1 MYSNIFVEMSRS
13 GCNGYQCDITTTQQ
27 IIASCSGAFLT
38 SLVATPFDVVKV
50 RLQAQQNTALAS
62 RSCYLFCDGLTDHLC
77 VCATGSNQ
85 FGLSS
90 TRSRFTGTFDAFVKI
105 ARNEGLPSFWK
116 GLSPLL
122 VMSVPLTVIYY
133 TAYDKLKFMLGFR
146 PDATNLAAV
155 SAPMVAGCVARTLSV
170 TVISPLE
177 LIRTKL
183 QSRENYRYSELFP
196 IIRNAVKQE
205 GILSLWR
212 GLSAMLLRDVPFSM
226 VYWLGFEQFKVF
238 LLRRME
244 YSLVV
249 PFLAGSVSGA
259 IAAALT
265 TPLDVVKTHMQV
277 ELGETVATAGK
288 TFSLGTGSMFQ
299 VMQKIVIQ
307 HGYKGLF
314 AGFVPRCVKVAPAC
328 AIMITSYEM
337 CKEYF
342 VNYNRSRT
350 TML

>member
-1 MYSNIFVEMSRS
+1 MSKS
-13 GCNGYQCDITTTQQ
+13 SCNGYQCDITTTQQ
-27 IIASCSGAFLT
+27 VIASCSGAFLT

-50 RLQAQQNTALAS
+50 RLQAQQNHILSS

-85 FGLSS
+85 FGFSS
-90 TRSRFTGTFDAFVKI
+90 SAPTRFRGTFDAFVKI
-105 ARNEGLPSFWK
+105 ARNEGLQSFWK

-133 TAYDKLKFMLGFR
+133 TAYDTLKFMLGFR
-146 PDATNLAAV
+146 PNATNLAAV
-155 SAPMVAGCVARTLSV
+155 TAPMLAGCIARTMSV
-170 TVISPLE
+170 TVIAPLE

-196 IIRNAVKQE
+196 TIRNVVRQE
-205 GILSLWR
+205 GIWSLWR
-212 GLSAMLLRDVPFSM
+212 GLSPMLLRDVPFSM
-226 VYWLGFEQFKVF
+226 IYWLGFEQLKVM
-238 LLRRME
+238 LLMRME
-244 YSLVV
+244 YSPMV

-277 ELGETVATAGK
+277 ELGETMAATGR
-288 TFSLGTGSMFQ
+288 TLSLGTGSMAQ
-299 VMQKIVIQ
+299 VMQKVVMQ

-342 VNYNRSRT
+342 VNYNRTRT
-350 TML
+350 TLL

>member
-1 MYSNIFVEMSRS
+1 MSRS
-13 GCNGYQCDITTTQQ
+13 SCNGYQCDITTTQQ
-27 IIASCSGAFLT
+27 MIASCSGAFLT

-50 RLQAQQNTALAS
+50 RLQAQQNQLFSS
-62 RSCYLFCDGLTDHLC
+62 RSCYLFCNGLMDHLC
-77 VCATGSNQ
+77 LCATGTNQ
-85 FGLSS
+85 FSLSS
-90 TRSRFTGTFDAFVKI
+90 PTRFTGTFDAFVKI
-105 ARNEGLPSFWK
+105 ARNEGLPSFWN

-146 PDATNLAAV
+146 PDSTSLTAV
-155 SAPMVAGCVARTLSV
+155 TAPMLAGCIARTASV
-170 TVISPLE
+170 TVIAPLE
-177 LIRTKL
+177 LVRTKL
-183 QSRENYRYSELFP
+183 QSRKNYRYSELFP
-196 IIRNAVKQE
+196 IIRNAVRQE

-212 GLSAMLLRDVPFSM
+212 GLSPMLLRDVPFSM
-226 VYWLGFEQFKVF
+226 VYWLGFEQFKVM
-238 LLRRME
+238 LLTRME
-244 YSLVV
+244 YCAMV
-249 PFLAGSVSGA
+249 PFLAGSISGA

-277 ELGETVATAGK
+277 ELGETMATTGR
-288 TFSLGTGSMFQ
+288 TVSLGTGSMAQ
-299 VMQKIVIQ
+299 VMQKVVQQ

-342 VNYNRSRT
+342 VNYNKNRIT
-350 TML
+350 LL

>member
-1 MYSNIFVEMSRS
+1 MSRTS
-13 GCNGYQCDITTTQQ
+13 CNGYQCDITITQQ
-27 IIASCSGAFLT
+27 MIASCSGAFLT

-50 RLQAQQNTALAS
+50 RLQAQQSQILSS
-62 RSCYLFCDGLTDHLC
+62 RSCYLFCNGLMDHLC

-90 TRSRFTGTFDAFVKI
+90 VPTRFTGTFDAFVKI
-105 ARNEGLPSFWK
+105 ARNEGLQSFWK

-133 TAYDKLKFMLGFR
+133 TAYDTLKFTLGFR

-155 SAPMVAGCVARTLSV
+155 AAPMVAGCISRTASV
-170 TVISPLE
+170 TVIAPLE
-177 LIRTKL
+177 LMRTKL
-183 QSRENYRYSELFP
+183 QSRKNYRYSELFP
-196 IIRNAVKQE
+196 IIRNAVRQE

-212 GLSAMLLRDVPFSM
+212 GLAPMLLRDVPFSM
-226 VYWLGFEQFKVF
+226 IYWLGFEQFKV
-238 LLRRME
+238 LLLTRMD
-244 YSLVV
+244 YSAMV
-249 PFLAGSVSGA
+249 PFIAGSVSGA
-259 IAAALT
+259 IAAATT

-277 ELGETVATAGK
+277 ELGEKLAMTGRTI
-288 TFSLGTGSMFQ
+288 SLGTGSVLQ
-299 VMQKIVIQ
+299 VMQKVVEQ

-342 VNYNRSRT
+342 VNYNRTRT
-350 TML
+350 TVS

>member
-1 MYSNIFVEMSRS
+1 MPRS
-13 GCNGYQCDITTTQQ
+13 SCNGYQCDITTTQQ
-27 IIASCSGAFLT
+27 MIASCSGAFLT

-50 RLQAQQNTALAS
+50 RLQAQQNQILSS

-77 VCATGSNQ
+77 VCSTGSNQ
-85 FGLSS
+85 IGLSS
-90 TRSRFTGTFDAFVKI
+90 SAPTRFRGTLDAFVKI
-105 ARNEGLPSFWK
+105 ARNEGLQSFWK

-133 TAYDKLKFMLGFR
+133 TAYDTLKFMLGFR
-146 PDATNLAAV
+146 PNATNFAAIG
-155 SAPMVAGCVARTLSV
+155 APMLAGCISRTMSV
-170 TVISPLE
+170 TVIAPLE
-177 LIRTKL
+177 LVRTKL

-196 IIRNAVKQE
+196 TIRNVVKQE

-212 GLSAMLLRDVPFSM
+212 GLSPMLLRDVPFSM
-226 VYWLGFEQFKVF
+226 IYWLGFEQFKVM
-238 LLRRME
+238 LLTRME
-244 YSLVV
+244 YSPMV

-277 ELGETVATAGK
+277 ELGETMATTGR
-288 TFSLGTGSMFQ
+288 TLSLGTGSMGE
-299 VMQKIVIQ
+299 VMQKVVMQ

-342 VNYNRSRT
+342 VNYNRTRT
-350 TML
+350 TLL

>member
-1 MYSNIFVEMSRS
+1 M
-13 GCNGYQCDITTTQQ
+13 
-27 IIASCSGAFLT
+27 
-38 SLVATPFDVVKV
+38 
-50 RLQAQQNTALAS
+50 
-62 RSCYLFCDGLTDHLC
+62 DHLC
-77 VCATGSNQ
+77 VCAACTNQ
-85 FGLSS
+85 FGLPATS
-90 TRSRFTGTFDAFVKI
+90 TRFTGTLDAFVKI
-105 ARNEGLPSFWK
+105 ARNEGFQSFWK

-146 PDATNLAAV
+146 PDATSLTAAA
-155 SAPMVAGCVARTLSV
+155 APMLAGCISRTASV
-170 TVISPLE
+170 SVIAPLE

-196 IIRNAVKQE
+196 IIRNAVRQE

-212 GLSAMLLRDVPFSM
+212 GLSPMLLRDVPFSM
-226 VYWLGFEQFKVF
+226 VYWFGFEHLKVR
-238 LLRRME
+238 LLTRME
-244 YSLVV
+244 YGPMV
-249 PFLAGSVSGA
+249 PFLAGSISGA
-259 IAAALT
+259 FAAALT

-277 ELGETVATAGK
+277 ELGEKMAATGAI
-288 TFSLGTGSMFQ
+288 SLGTGSMAQ
-299 VMQKIVIQ
+299 VMRKVVEQ

-342 VNYNRSRT
+342 VNYNNSRT
-350 TML
+350 TLL

>member
-1 MYSNIFVEMSRS
+1 MSKS
-13 GCNGYQCDITTTQQ
+13 GYQYDITITQQ
-27 IIASCSGAFLT
+27 MIASCSGAFLT

-50 RLQAQQNTALAS
+50 RLQAQQSHLVSS
-62 RSCYLFCDGLTDHLC
+62 RSCYLFCNGLMDHLC
-77 VCATGSNQ
+77 VCSTGSNQ
-85 FGLSS
+85 FSIS
-90 TRSRFTGTFDAFVKI
+90 TSPTRFTGTFDAFVKI
-105 ARNEGLPSFWK
+105 ARNEGLQSFWK

-122 VMSVPLTVIYY
+122 IMSVPLTVIYY

-146 PDATNLAAV
+146 PDATDLTAV
-155 SAPMVAGCVARTLSV
+155 AAPMLAGCISRTASV

-177 LIRTKL
+177 LVRTKL

-212 GLSAMLLRDVPFSM
+212 GLSPMLLRDVPFSM
-226 VYWLGFEQFKVF
+226 IYWLGFEQCKIM
-238 LLRRME
+238 LLARMD
-244 YSLVV
+244 YSPVV
-249 PFLAGSVSGA
+249 PFIAGSISGA

-277 ELGETVATAGK
+277 ELGEAMANTGRMI
-288 TFSLGTGSMFQ
+288 SLGTGSIVQ
-299 VMQKIVIQ
+299 VMQKVIEQ
-307 HGYKGLF
+307 HGYRGLF

-337 CKEYF
+337 CKQHF
-342 VNYNRSRT
+342 VNYNKLRT
-350 TML
+350 TLI